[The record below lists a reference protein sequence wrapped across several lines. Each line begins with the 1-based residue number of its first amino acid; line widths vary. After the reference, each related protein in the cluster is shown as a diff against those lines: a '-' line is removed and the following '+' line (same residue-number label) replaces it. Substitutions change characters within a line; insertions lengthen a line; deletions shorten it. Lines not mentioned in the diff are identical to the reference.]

1 MRERLRTVLFIVAI
15 GIVCYNIYDT
25 GLRIENAA
33 IAVMVIGCLMLN
45 MYTANKKRQQ
55 QEAEEEAI
63 REKEEIRRIRMENRQ
78 KSRRKN
84 RRKAR

>member
-1 MRERLRTVLFIVAI
+1 MRDRLRTVLFIVAM
-15 GIVCYNIYDT
+15 GIVCYNIYET
-25 GLRIENAA
+25 GFRIENAA

-45 MYTANKKRQQ
+45 IYTANKKKQQ
-55 QEAEEEAI
+55 QEAAEEKL

-78 KSRRKN
+78 KPGRKH